1 VNHLRRTLNRLAAA
15 GLSLTASSTM
25 AQTVPTPEPS
35 RGKLLYETHCIAC
48 HTTQMHWRD
57 KRLVQDFAGLRAQV
71 RGWQTRARLGWSG
84 DDILEVA
91 RHLNRTIYRLPEG
104 KERRGA
110 APAWRVAEA
119 PARRVAEAP
128 R

>member
-1 VNHLRRTLNRLAAA
+1 VKHARRLPMKSLAAA
-15 GLSLTASSTM
+15 CGLLAM
-25 AQTVPTPEPS
+25 FAVGAQGLPTPEPS

-57 KRLVQDFAGLRAQV
+57 KRLVQDFSGLRAQV
-71 RGWQTRARLGWSG
+71 RGWQARARLGWSD

-104 KERRGA
+104 DERRGA

-119 PARRVAEAP
+119 PR
-128 R
+128 